1 MVIMMS
7 EDKSRDEAQILSR
20 IRALTALTESK
31 CGFILDSLQAG
42 VVIIEPENHI
52 IVYVNPVAAQLIGL
66 PKDEITGHICHSFIC
81 PTDEGRCP
89 ITDLRQQVDNSERV
103 LLSCRCEKIQIV
115 KTVSKVEFDGVMML
129 LESFIDITGRKRAEE
144 EVEKHRSHLEELVKE
159 KTEELEKA
167 NRELQRSRERFRQ
180 VAENAVEWIWEVD
193 TEGLYT
199 YSSDAVQTIL
209 GYTPEELVGKLH
221 FYDLFEPESR
231 DEIRRLA
238 IDVFE
243 RRESFKNFINRNVHK
258 DGTIVIMR
266 TSGSP
271 VLDRDGA
278 LLGYCGAD
286 VDITREKRDEEC
298 IRAALREK
306 EIMLREIHHRVK
318 NNLQIVMSILS
329 LQTLQVEDPKV
340 AEFCRDTKYRIKSM
354 ALIHESL
361 YCSED
366 LASIDLGRH
375 MRTIASQYVKS
386 YGRKANSV
394 NVSFKTDTVQLN
406 VEKAIPCGLI
416 VTELLSNAFKH
427 GFNGQECSN
436 LMIELSRIDEGTACM
451 SICNDGSPFPECVDL
466 QNPPSMGLQLVQDLV
481 SQIGGTIELCRD
493 GGTTFTVTF
502 PL

>member
-1 MVIMMS
+1 MLYMLGMNGELISIVTPLAFSLTILLYAYSIFGQRLFDLVPAAREAAFRSMCDGVIVLDPDNRVADINQAALRELGKTAAVIGQPVEGVLSSWPELLAYRTTSADEPCEVMIEGPDGPTWLDVWVS
-7 EDKSRDEAQILSR
+7 DLRDDADRTYGKLMALRNVTTRKLAEGGLKRSNEA
-20 IRALTALTESK
+20 
-31 CGFILDSLQAG
+31 LQA
-42 VVIIEPENHI
+42 E
-52 IVYVNPVAAQLIGL
+52 VN
-66 PKDEITGHICHSFIC
+66 E
-81 PTDEGRCP
+81 
-89 ITDLRQQVDNSERV
+89 
-103 LLSCRCEKIQIV
+103 
-115 KTVSKVEFDGVMML
+115 
-129 LESFIDITGRKRAEE
+129 RKRAEE
-144 EVEKHRSHLEELVKE
+144 SLGASLKE
-159 KTEELEKA
+159 KEL
-167 NRELQRSRERFRQ
+167 
-180 VAENAVEWIWEVD
+180 
-193 TEGLYT
+193 
-199 YSSDAVQTIL
+199 
-209 GYTPEELVGKLH
+209 
-221 FYDLFEPESR
+221 
-231 DEIRRLA
+231 
-238 IDVFE
+238 
-243 RRESFKNFINRNVHK
+243 
-258 DGTIVIMR
+258 
-266 TSGSP
+266 
-271 VLDRDGA
+271 
-278 LLGYCGAD
+278 LL
-286 VDITREKRDEEC
+286 K
-298 IRAALREK
+298 
-306 EIMLREIHHRVK
+306 EIHHRVK